1 VRVAGLLALGAALLT
16 VLLPSPA
23 SAAETAPKTV
33 FMLWG
38 GRPDLFANADVD
50 RIIRARLAQ
59 EFGSDVDIYTEHV
72 DTFRNAEEERL
83 ALRDFI
89 RRKYAGKQ
97 FDIVI
102 AIADQAAAFLRRHG
116 EELFP
121 DVPMVSWAGREEFAP
136 APDARPPMAVAF
148 IKSDLPGALEFIL
161 QLQPETRQVIVIGG
175 AAPRDKPLLATAR
188 SHLARFESRVALQY
202 LVGLPVEE
210 LEARLSHLPP
220 QVAILWL
227 SMTLDNDGRRVIN
240 REALAHI
247 AKTANVPVYALAAS
261 HLGTGI
267 VGGWVADQ
275 AALSEATADIAV
287 QVLRGARVQDI
298 PVRQLTPVPM
308 VDWRAVRRWGIAEG
322 RLPAGTI
329 VRYREPTMWDAYKW
343 RIVGAAAL
351 CVAEALLIVALL
363 VQGERRRRAEKVA
376 DELRRELTHLS
387 RVETMGALSGALAH
401 ELNQPLTA
409 ILANAQ
415 AARRFLAMQPPRI
428 EDVREAL
435 EDIMMDDE
443 RAGHVIQ
450 RLRGM
455 LKRTETQTQIVD
467 LNDAIRDVLDLA
479 RGDLISRGVSV
490 SAELQ
495 AGLPPVIGDRVQI
508 QQVLLNLIL
517 NGCDA
522 MAAVDRERRSLTV
535 VTGTTDT
542 GGAGFAVVDH
552 GTGIASAEMDKIFQ
566 PFVTTKQNGLGLGLA
581 ICQTIIGAHGGKLW
595 ATNNAD
601 AGATLHVALPSA
613 SSSSGDTHPH

>member
-1 VRVAGLLALGAALLT
+1 
-16 VLLPSPA
+16 
-23 SAAETAPKTV
+23 
-33 FMLWG
+33 MLWG
-38 GRPDLFANADVD
+38 GRPDLYANADVD

-59 EFGSDVDIYTEHV
+59 EFGSDLDIHTEHV

-89 RRKYAGKQ
+89 RRKYAGKH

-102 AIADQAAAFLRRHG
+102 AVADQAAAFLRQHG
-116 EELFP
+116 QELFP
-121 DVPMVSWAGREEFAP
+121 AVPIVSWAGREEFAP
-136 APDARPPMAVAF
+136 AADTQPPMAVAF

-161 QLQPETRQVIVIGG
+161 QLQPETRQVMVVGG
-175 AAPRDKPLLATAR
+175 AAPRDQPLLASAR
-188 SHLARFESRVALQY
+188 AKLAPYKGRVALKY
-202 LVGLPVEE
+202 LVGLPVRE
-210 LEARLSHLPP
+210 LEATLSHLPP
-220 QVAILWL
+220 HAAILWL
-227 SMTLDNDGRRVIN
+227 SVTQDNEGRRLIN
-240 REALAHI
+240 REVLAHI
-247 AKTANVPVYALAAS
+247 SETANAPAYALAAS
-261 HLGTGI
+261 HLGTGV
-267 VGGWVADQ
+267 VGGLVADQ
-275 AALSEATADIAV
+275 SALSEATADIAV
-287 QVLRGARVQDI
+287 QVLRGARVQDF
-298 PVRQLTPVPM
+298 PARQLSPTPM
-308 VDWRAVRRWGIAEG
+308 VDWRAVRRWHIPED

-343 RIVGAAAL
+343 RIIGAAAL
-351 CVAEALLIVALL
+351 CLAEALLIVALL
-363 VQGERRRRAEKVA
+363 AQGARRRRAEKVA

-401 ELNQPLTA
+401 ELNQPLAA
-409 ILANAQ
+409 ILSNAQ
-415 AARRFLAMQPPRI
+415 AARRFLAMEPAQI
-428 EDVREAL
+428 DEVREAL
-435 EDIMMDDE
+435 EDIMLDDE

-455 LKRTETQTQIVD
+455 LKRTEPQTQLVD
-467 LNDAIRDVLDLA
+467 LNDAIRDVLDIA

-522 MAAVDRERRSLTV
+522 MAKVDSGQRRLTV
-535 VTGTTDT
+535 VTGSTDT
-542 GGAGFAVVDH
+542 NGVGFAVVDR
-552 GTGIASAEMDKIFQ
+552 GTGIASADMEKIFQ

-581 ICQTIIGAHGGKLW
+581 ICQTIIGAHGGRLW

-613 SSSSGDTHPH
+613 SSSARNHHPN